1 MIRYVVKRTI
11 ISVVTLLTI
20 IFILFL
26 ILQFMPG
33 SPFNDEKLSVEQI
46 RILNE
51 KYGLDKPVYI
61 RFVDY
66 VVNICKGDFGD
77 SYVIQKNMSISQML
91 LSRFPVT
98 IQIGLQAI
106 LIGIF
111 FGLFLGIL
119 AAVWHDTFLDPL
131 TSLLS
136 MLGASIPSYVFGLG
150 LMYLFGYKW
159 KLFPILYSSTEQ
171 FSSGILPSIALSM
184 LPIANIAR
192 FSRSEMVE
200 VLQADFII
208 LAQAKGL
215 SKHKVILKHALR
227 NALIPIITIIAP
239 MIVGLMLGSTVI
251 ESIYSIPGIGNL
263 FVTAIQVNDYNVVIS
278 IAFIYS
284 FIYIGAMLIVDIL
297 YGVIDPRIR
306 VAGGTN

>member
-136 MLGASIPSYVFGLG
+136 MLGASIPSYDFGLG